1 MDSTELKAKAN
12 ELFKKYGVSLTAEEQ
27 VVRQM
32 AEQVLADGTSIFTDS
47 DAWAVGVRA
56 FAKDETGND
65 VPLADGEYETADGNI
80 LTVAGGMV
88 EEIATKAEEA
98 PEEPEMQS
106 EETNNDE
113 QINALLSI
121 VSTLEAKLSTLEL
134 QNAELNK
141 QITKLSK
148 QAAVPSVKD
157 VKQSANKSTEPTK
170 HFSQMTYEERFA
182 ANLQKFNK

>member
-47 DAWAVGVRA
+47 DTWAIGVRA
-56 FAKDETGND
+56 FSKDETGND
-65 VPLADGEYETADGNI
+65 VPLADGDYETTDGNI

-88 EEIATKAEEA
+88 EEIASKAEEA

-106 EETNNDE
+106 AETNNDE

-134 QNAELNK
+134 QNTELNK
-141 QITKLSK
+141 QITKLAK
-148 QAAVPSVKD
+148 QAAAPSVKD
-157 VKQSANKSTEPTK
+157 VKQSANKSTQPVK
-170 HFSQMTYEERFA
+170 HFSQMTYEERVA
-182 ANLQKFNK
+182 ANIQKYSK